1 MWRVRLSD
9 VCTPSMGMNLWGE
22 SPLSENSTLTMLTS
36 ITTSRRQWQY
46 REVGSEG
53 SRSAKRRADEQKSD
67 TRLSRRV
74 ELAHDSKGHEFAR
87 YSKSGG
93 CVVTVHVL
101 IWGDLFNKR
110 CSVMGAG
117 LRATA
122 KALEHPPYPKA
133 KHSTTCGNARRAWTE
148 VSSGHSSGEGR
159 SAIHAKDQRNRTGQH
174 LAVLDHHAA
183 CVPREVRT
191 GV

>member
-1 MWRVRLSD
+1 M
-9 VCTPSMGMNLWGE
+9 CTPSMGMNLWGV
-22 SPLSENSTLTMLTS
+22 SPLSENSTLTMLTI
-36 ITTSRRQWQY
+36 ITTSLRQWQD
-46 REVGSEG
+46 REGLSEG

-67 TRLSRRV
+67 IRLSSRV
-74 ELAHDSKGHEFAR
+74 ELAHDNEGHEFAL

-133 KHSTTCGNARRAWTE
+133 KHSTTCGNARREWTE
-148 VSSGHSSGEGR
+148 VSSGHSSGDGR
-159 SAIHAKDQRNRTGQH
+159 STIHAKDQRNRTGQR
-174 LAVLDHHAA
+174 LAVLGPHVA
-183 CVPREVRT
+183 CVMREVRT